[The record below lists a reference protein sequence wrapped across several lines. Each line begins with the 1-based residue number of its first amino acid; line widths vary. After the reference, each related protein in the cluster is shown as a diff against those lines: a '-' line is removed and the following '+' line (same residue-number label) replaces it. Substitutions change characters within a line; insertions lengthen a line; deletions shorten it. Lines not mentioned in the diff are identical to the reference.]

1 MGAEQNKQKGPP
13 VRPLEKQETII
24 QLKMQSKR
32 FNAQAEKADKER
44 QLMIEK
50 ARREMKKNNE
60 EMAKMYLNQAA
71 IKQNESTV
79 LPYRS
84 LQPAQN
90 GDEDGCPSRYHKQ
103 QWQPPNY
110 DERL

>member
-44 QLMIEK
+44 
-50 ARREMKKNNE
+50 
-60 EMAKMYLNQAA
+60 
-71 IKQNESTV
+71 
-79 LPYRS
+79 
-84 LQPAQN
+84 
-90 GDEDGCPSRYHKQ
+90 
-103 QWQPPNY
+103 
-110 DERL
+110 